1 MPDKTLDQI
10 SLDQTIA
17 APLPDVTLDA
27 ALVQG
32 PDALQSSSALAARHS
47 VLPRLER
54 RGEALHMGPAA
65 GPRYADVRPLGRGGM
80 GEVALVD
87 DRDIDRQVAI
97 KRLLPEARHPGV
109 VARFVDEVRTIGRL
123 EHPNIVPI
131 HDVGVDAE
139 GRYFFVM
146 KFVDGET
153 LESVIDRLRR
163 GDPEAITRYD
173 VPRRVEIFEGLLRA
187 LQFAHSRGVLHRDV
201 KPANIMVGRFGEVV
215 LMDWGIACR
224 TAEAGRGAA
233 DRAPAPTEAAS
244 AGGTLGERL
253 SSTQDGAVVGTPHY
267 MSPEQAKGAGQPL
280 DVRSDLYAACV
291 VFHELLG
298 LRHRHADAKSV
309 MAVLIAVMKAEA
321 PSSVG
326 MFEAHPSQPD
336 GVPPEFAHFLH
347 RGLQRA
353 PEDRWQSA
361 EQMLAELHAI
371 GAGRCRVQC
380 PVTFSKR
387 VVTGLERFLDRTHI
401 WGVMALGAGVLGL
414 VALAG
419 VGAARL
425 LSGS

>member
-1 MPDKTLDQI
+1 VTNRDPLLDP
-10 SLDQTIA
+10 SPLDRTIA
-17 APLPDVTLDA
+17 APWPDVTLDA
-27 ALVQG
+27 GVVQPG
-32 PDALQSSSALAARHS
+32 SGDAVQTDGGFAARHS

-54 RGEALHMGPAA
+54 RGEALHLGPPG

-87 DRDIDRQVAI
+87 DRDIDRQVAV

-153 LESVIDRLRR
+153 LESVIARLRS
-163 GDPEAITRYD
+163 GDPDAIARYD

-187 LQFAHSRGVLHRDV
+187 LQFAHARGVLHRDV

-215 LMDWGIACR
+215 LMDWGVSCR
-224 TAEAGRGAA
+224 IGETHAGQAA
-233 DRAPAPTEAAS
+233 TPPEVVAS
-244 AGGTLGERL
+244 ASERL

-267 MSPEQAKGAGQPL
+267 MSPEQTRGAGEPL
-280 DVRSDLYAACV
+280 DARSDLYSACV

-309 MAVLIAVMKAEA
+309 MAVLIAVSKAEA

-336 GVPPEFAHFLH
+336 GVPAEFGHFLH
-347 RGLQRA
+347 RGLQREPA
-353 PEDRWQSA
+353 DRWQSA
-361 EQMLAELHAI
+361 DQMLAELHAI

-380 PVTFSKR
+380 PVTFTKR
-387 VVTGLERFLDRTHI
+387 AVTGLERLLDRTHI
-401 WGVMALGAGVLGL
+401 WGATVLLLGTLGL
-414 VALAG
+414 LALAG
-419 VGAARL
+419 VGVARL
-425 LSGS
+425 VTGP